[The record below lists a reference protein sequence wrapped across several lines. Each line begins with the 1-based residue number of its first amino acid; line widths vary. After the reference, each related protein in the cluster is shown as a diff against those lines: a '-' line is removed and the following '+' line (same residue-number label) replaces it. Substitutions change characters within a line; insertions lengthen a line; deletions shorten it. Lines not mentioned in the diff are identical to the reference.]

1 LARSR
6 AEASDLVASGRV
18 DVRGIPTPKAA
29 SLVDAGTP
37 ILVDEG
43 GPRYVSRGGHK
54 LAAALDAFEID
65 PSGMR
70 VLDAGA
76 STGGFTDCLLQRG
89 ASQVV
94 AVDVGHGQL
103 DPGLRGD
110 PRVVVHER
118 TNLRYVAPDDVG
130 GPFPLVVADL
140 SFISLCTVASV
151 LASLTEP
158 GGDLIALVKP
168 QFELTPAQVGRGG
181 VVRDAGP
188 REAALTR
195 VEGCLAEAGFARR
208 GAIESPIPGVKG
220 NREYLSWSTREVSP

>member
-1 LARSR
+1 
-6 AEASDLVASGRV
+6 
-18 DVRGIPTPKAA
+18 
-29 SLVDAGTP
+29 
-37 ILVDEG
+37 
-43 GPRYVSRGGHK
+43 VSRGGHK

-76 STGGFTDCLLQRG
+76 STGGFSDCLLQRG

-118 TNLRYVAPDDVG
+118 MNLRHVAPDDVG

-151 LASLTEP
+151 LASLTES

-181 VVRDAGP
+181 VVRDAGA
-188 REAALTR
+188 REAALAR

-220 NREYLSWSTREVSP
+220 NREYLSWSTREAHP